1 MFFRLILKDYEY
13 SLLMSMMRSRCITS
27 PERVF
32 ELSEF
37 GDDLVNMFMQ
47 I

>member
-13 SLLMSMMRSRCITS
+13 SLLMRSRCITS

>member
-1 MFFRLILKDYEY
+1 
-13 SLLMSMMRSRCITS
+13 MRKRCITS

-37 GDDLVNMFMQ
+37 GDDLVNMLMQ
-47 I
+47 IWQLEMAPLSGAEKE